1 MKTNTNCLTM
11 QIFHSMCPQQE
22 QDLKELLESLDDF
35 GATTFSL
42 SSSNSQS
49 YTTFIDARDNIRKQF
64 QDKFKNYRLVVMS

>member
-1 MKTNTNCLTM
+1 M